1 MPGIKPWSLSTT
13 VRNPER
19 LPGFL
24 SALAEIEGE
33 VWNPANQERFQV
45 ILIQKRQYGAHSSQ
59 FSSGL
64 SAADVA
70 LLDGEDEI
78 PFADA
83 RRIFLSKD
91 YKDPPMRGRNS
102 YKPLE
107 KLGFAAIHPLL
118 RQVQI
123 TPLGRELMTPGVDL
137 GDVFLRS
144 LLKWQLPNPVDAHGF
159 PARLGYRV
167 KPFVA
172 TLHLIKKVNDLCNEQ
187 GLNATGLSFDEF
199 DAFVPTLIDWEK
211 LDEVARKIVEI
222 RVACR
227 GISGA
232 EREARQQSLI
242 AEAISGFD
250 RQHLRDYGDNARRY
264 FRLTRFIRYR
274 GNGRFV
280 DMEPRRAVEIES
292 LLESDSAQPQDFQG
306 AGYHEYLCDPDLPI
320 LPWQN
325 YAELILIYQDVIAGI
340 SQLDAALALKLQA
353 DCPAVADEK
362 ILSANIEVL
371 RKQWRDL
378 QRQAESLSWQTAEK
392 TREVARTLAG
402 LTKPRSCTPT
412 DLEYHVAS
420 ALMSLD
426 AAKEVIPNYPVGDD
440 NLPTFTAPGG
450 VSDIECFYEG
460 FNLACEVTLMRD
472 SKQWVHEGYPV
483 LRHVYDFLQA
493 HGGTTY
499 GLFIAPA
506 LHEDTIGVF
515 WGGTRGVYKGENINV
530 FPLTISKFARLLETC
545 ADFRAGGGVVSLAD
559 VAGLFNGLA
568 TATADCPDSRQ
579 WTGRLDAAVDAW
591 CGSLRPAG
599 G

>member
-33 VWNPANQERFQV
+33 HWNNANQERFQIV
-45 ILIQKRQYGAHSSQ
+45 LIQKHLYGAHSSQ
-59 FSSGL
+59 FSADL
-64 SAADVA
+64 SPADVA

-78 PFADA
+78 PFAEA
-83 RRIFLSKD
+83 SRIFLSKG
-91 YKDPPMRGRNS
+91 YQDPPMRGRTS

-107 KLGFAAIHPLL
+107 KLGFAAIHPVLG
-118 RQVQI
+118 QVQI
-123 TPLGRELMTPGVDL
+123 TPLGRELMAPGVDL

-144 LLKWQLPNPVDAHGF
+144 LLKWQLPNPVDARGF
-159 PARLGYRV
+159 PARLGYQV

-172 TLHLIKKVNDLCNEQ
+172 TLHLIWKVNDLCNEQ

-211 LDEVARKIVEI
+211 IDSVAQKVVEI

-227 GISGA
+227 SLSGT
-232 EREARQQSLI
+232 EREARQQALI

-280 DMEPRRAVEIES
+280 DLEPRRAVEIES

-306 AGYHEYLCDPDLPI
+306 AGYHDYLCDPDLPV

-325 YAELILIYQDVIAGI
+325 YAELILIYQDVLAGV
-340 SQLDAALALKLQA
+340 SHLDSALALKLEA
-353 DCPAVADEK
+353 DYPVVADEK

-371 RKQWRDL
+371 RKELRDL
-378 QRQAESLSWQTAEK
+378 QRQGEAISWQTAEK
-392 TREVARTLAG
+392 TQEVAQTLAG
-402 LTKPRSCTPT
+402 LSRPRSCTPI
-412 DLEYHVAS
+412 DLEYHIAN

-440 NLPTFTAPGG
+440 NRPTFTAPGG
-450 VSDIECFYEG
+450 MPDIECFYEG

-493 HGGTTY
+493 HGCTTY
-499 GLFIAPA
+499 GLFLAPV

-515 WGGTRGVYKGENINV
+515 WGGTRGVYKGENVNV
-530 FPLTISKFARLLETC
+530 FPLTISKFARILETC
-545 ADFRAGGGVVSLAD
+545 AKYRANGGVVSLSE
-559 VAGLFNGLA
+559 VQRLFTGMA
-568 TATADCPDSRQ
+568 TATVECPNSLE
-579 WTGRLDAAVDAW
+579 WTSRLDAAIEAW
-591 CGSLRPAG
+591 SDSLQPG
-599 G
+599 GV